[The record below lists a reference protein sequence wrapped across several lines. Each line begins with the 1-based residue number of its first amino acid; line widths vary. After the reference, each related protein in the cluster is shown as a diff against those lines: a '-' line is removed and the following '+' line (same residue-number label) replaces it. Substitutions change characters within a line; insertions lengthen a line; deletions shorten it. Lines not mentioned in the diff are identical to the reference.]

1 MAVLSLIKPRLFY
14 GFLFKLH
21 AVYAADLLMP
31 DWLER
36 PEKNALLKRRQGYKK
51 NYLFSY
57 SLAIVAGKLNQSRQ
71 HHNNE
76 VMCL

>member
-1 MAVLSLIKPRLFY
+1 MAALSLIKPRLFY

-31 DWLER
+31 DRPER
-36 PEKNALLKRRQGYKK
+36 PEKMLLKRRQRYKK

-71 HHNNE
+71 HHNSE